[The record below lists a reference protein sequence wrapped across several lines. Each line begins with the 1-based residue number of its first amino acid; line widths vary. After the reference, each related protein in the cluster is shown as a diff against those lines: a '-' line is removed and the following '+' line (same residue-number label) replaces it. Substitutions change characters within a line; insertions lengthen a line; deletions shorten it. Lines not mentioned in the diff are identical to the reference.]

1 MRWKILMAVVLA
13 TCCGHALADDPP
25 IVCGT
30 ITAADILDRFESYRA
45 NYTAYTPDTETL
57 AAVGAL
63 PAELEVVVVFGTW
76 CSDSLD
82 HVPRFI
88 KITEALKLPADRVR
102 YIGVDRTK
110 RDPDGL
116 TDDLHIERVPTFI
129 FMLDGVETGRIIE
142 TPNDTL
148 EKDIRA
154 ILRPAD

>member
-1 MRWKILMAVVLA
+1 MFWKILTAVVLA
-13 TCCGHALADDPP
+13 TCCGHALAVDLP
-25 IVCGT
+25 IVRGT
-30 ITAADILDRFESYRA
+30 LTAAEILDRFESYRA
-45 NYTAYTPDTETL
+45 NYTAYTPDAETL

-63 PAELEVVVVFGTW
+63 PAELEVVVVFGSW

-82 HVPRFI
+82 HVPGFI
-88 KITEALKLPADRVR
+88 KIIEALKLPADRIR

-129 FMLDGVETGRIIE
+129 FLLDGVEAGRIIE

-148 EKDIRA
+148 EKAIRA
-154 ILRPAD
+154 ILRPAN